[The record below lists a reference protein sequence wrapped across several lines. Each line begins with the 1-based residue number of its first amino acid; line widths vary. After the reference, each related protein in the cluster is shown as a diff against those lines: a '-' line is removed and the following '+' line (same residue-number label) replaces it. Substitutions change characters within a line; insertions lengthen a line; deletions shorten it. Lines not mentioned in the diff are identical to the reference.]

1 MRYNLIIILCFLF
14 FQQLFAQVKTSEVV
28 QLFSKGGEVSWEI
41 SVDNSPKQTLLWQ
54 ERPNSIKGIKTFV
67 CYQNGEMIGILSADN
82 QGVSGSL
89 KLSNKSYDITSQ
101 DNNVIFKQEA
111 TKEGKCGTCCG
122 GGEHSHTARPV
133 ARPQGEGL
141 NQENEIFKLHSVHSD
156 GVLRVYRLALLI
168 TYKYFS
174 DKFEQDVEEVRKFW
188 ASTEAFLNELYHRD
202 VSVRFE
208 IVNDERLIYKTS
220 SADPFYY
227 IRRARQ
233 IHDRGTTEINK
244 LISEDDYD
252 VGVVIHPQ
260 TENTYGLG
268 TTGGVYEKKSKA
280 LCFAVASRSTIAHE
294 IGHLF
299 GSLHTFT
306 TGGSQTYY
314 SEPNRGMSV
323 MGYNSRSTGDYFSL
337 VSIAVI
343 RKRLSSVGYYTD
355 EERTQL
361 IKGVEHIEGT
371 TNVPYGVKPS
381 NTAPIINTAK
391 IKKEYTLPH
400 STFFQFY
407 IPTQDAEQQKL
418 YYYAHQVGGKNF
430 PNFDYGSAKF
440 LALKSTQTGRVAF
453 ERSYYRKD
461 LSLVQ
466 NSSPTATGTYHF
478 WLAVNDADLA
488 NSSHGVLY
496 DQAYTKVN
504 IVNGTPFKIKDGY
517 KNKYSAGEKVTFTW
531 DVDNNVFA
539 NDSKVRILMSDD
551 FGETYKYTL
560 VESTDNDGSA
570 EVTIPHITLGRKP
583 QFGTITSGLGIIK
596 IEVIDHIAHDITDN
610 NPNNGGF
617 EIQASAITFQNT
629 PEPTIEVKE
638 GQIPEKA
645 DVTAVSTCGGGSQPI
660 TPTYQEEKT
669 DTLITRTWTASDNCS
684 NTATFVQYIHVR
696 KNTPLSFVGALP
708 ESQTILYGQDV
719 PQAATLTV
727 SGGCQTP
734 EVKFSQT
741 ELYGQCLRTIT
752 RIWTAV
758 SQCSDPISHTQI
770 INVIDN
776 IPPAFIG
783 VLPDANLHV
792 SDENQVPMQ
801 ESILVIDKLSENK
814 RNDGRPFNAEK
825 FEDRI
830 KDEQGRLV
838 KVIYRWRANDFC
850 YNVVEHTQTITIG
863 SNQQVAFTNFPAN
876 VNLSC
881 GKDKPQAET
890 KLRIS
895 GCEGTTEIS
904 VTHTDTETGDCK
916 TGKTIER
923 TYTGEACGQTISQK
937 QTITIAGDN
946 EAPTFS
952 GTRPQDVSI
961 TENQA
966 IPTQR
971 KLTVTDNCSQSVQVT
986 ESQEERQ
993 ENGNKIVIY
1002 RWTATDDCRNEKRHS
1017 QTITIVPAPK
1027 ISFINFPTDVNLSCG
1042 KAKPQ
1047 AETKLPISGCEG
1059 TTEIAVTHTDTETG
1073 DCRTGKTI
1081 ERTYT
1086 GEACGQ
1092 TISQKQTITIAG
1104 DNEAPTFSG
1113 TRPQDVS
1120 ITENQAIPT
1129 QRKLT
1134 ATDNCSQSVQVTE
1147 SQEERQENGNKIV
1160 IYRWTATD
1168 DCRNEKRHSQ
1178 TITIVPAPKISFINF
1193 PTDVNL
1199 SCGKAKPQA
1208 ETKLPISG
1216 CEGTTEIAVTHTDT
1230 ETGDCRTGKTIERT
1244 YTGEAC
1250 GQSIS
1255 KKQTITIAG
1264 DNEVPVFSEELPK
1277 DISINENQAV
1287 PTHINLTAT
1296 DNCSAVQ
1303 VAKSQENKVE
1313 NGNKVIIYRWTA
1325 TDTCGNETKHSQ
1337 TITITPTPEITF
1349 INFPADVN
1357 LSCGKDKP
1365 QAESKLQISNCDG
1378 TTEIWVT
1385 HTDTETGDCKTGKT
1399 IVRTYTATVCG
1410 QTISQ
1415 KQTITIAGDNEVP
1428 VFSGELPKDISINE
1442 NQEVPTQETL
1452 SATDNCS
1459 EKVQVIKSQEE
1470 RQENGNKV
1478 IIYKWEA
1485 SDECGNKVLH
1495 EQKVTI
1501 RKTSQPTPPS
1511 GGVQPPTGTEPTQE
1525 IIVYNGVS
1533 TESGSENYLKF
1544 EPIENYKNLQIEIFN
1559 ELGQKVYE
1567 SKSYQ
1572 KNGEVFR
1579 GYANVKG
1586 VFRKGKRLPTG
1597 TYFYVFKYQ
1606 TITGESNTKQGYL
1619 YVR

>member
-1 MRYNLIIILCFLF
+1 MRYNLITILCFLF

-67 CYQNGEMIGILSADN
+67 CYQNGEMIGVLSADS
-82 QGVSGSL
+82 QGVSGNL

-122 GGEHSHTARPV
+122 GGEHSHTARPA

-208 IVNDERLIYKTS
+208 IVNDERLIYKTR

-488 NSSHGVLY
+488 NDSHGVLY

-617 EIQASAITFQNT
+617 EIEASQVTFQNT

-669 DTLITRTWTASDNCS
+669 DTLITRTWTATDSCG

-696 KNTPLSFVGALP
+696 KNHPLSFVEALP

-776 IPPAFIG
+776 IPPAFIET
-783 VLPDANLHV
+783 LPDANLHV

-801 ESILVIDKLSENK
+801 ENILVIDKLSENK

-825 FEDRI
+825 FEERI

-838 KVIYRWRANDFC
+838 KVIYRWRANDLC

-863 SNQQVAFTNFPAN
+863 SNQQVAFANFPAN

-881 GKDKPQAET
+881 GKAKPQAET
-890 KLRIS
+890 KLPIS

-904 VTHTDTETGDCK
+904 VTHTDTETGDCKTGKIIERTYTGEACGQSISKKQTITIAGDNEVPTFSGTLPQDVSIAKNQAIPTQGELTATDNCSQRVQIAKSQEERQENGNKIVIYRWIATDDCGNEKRHSQTITIVPAPKISFINFPTDVNLSCGEDKPQAETKLPISGCEGTTEIAVTHTDTETGDCK

-946 EAPTFS
+946 EAP
-952 GTRPQDVSI
+952 
-961 TENQA
+961 
-966 IPTQR
+966 
-971 KLTVTDNCSQSVQVT
+971 
-986 ESQEERQ
+986 
-993 ENGNKIVIY
+993 
-1002 RWTATDDCRNEKRHS
+1002 
-1017 QTITIVPAPK
+1017 
-1027 ISFINFPTDVNLSCG
+1027 
-1042 KAKPQ
+1042 
-1047 AETKLPISGCEG
+1047 
-1059 TTEIAVTHTDTETG
+1059 
-1073 DCRTGKTI
+1073 
-1081 ERTYT
+1081 
-1086 GEACGQ
+1086 
-1092 TISQKQTITIAG
+1092 
-1104 DNEAPTFSG
+1104 
-1113 TRPQDVS
+1113 
-1120 ITENQAIPT
+1120 
-1129 QRKLT
+1129 
-1134 ATDNCSQSVQVTE
+1134 
-1147 SQEERQENGNKIV
+1147 
-1160 IYRWTATD
+1160 
-1168 DCRNEKRHSQ
+1168 
-1178 TITIVPAPKISFINF
+1178 
-1193 PTDVNL
+1193 
-1199 SCGKAKPQA
+1199 
-1208 ETKLPISG
+1208 
-1216 CEGTTEIAVTHTDT
+1216 
-1230 ETGDCRTGKTIERT
+1230 
-1244 YTGEAC
+1244 
-1250 GQSIS
+1250 
-1255 KKQTITIAG
+1255 
-1264 DNEVPVFSEELPK
+1264 VFSEELPK
-1277 DISINENQAV
+1277 DISITENQAV
-1287 PTHINLTAT
+1287 PTQMNLTAT

-1303 VAKSQENKVE
+1303 VTKSQENKVE
-1313 NGNKVIIYRWTA
+1313 NGNKIIIYRWTA
-1325 TDTCGNETKHSQ
+1325 TDVCGNETKHSQ
-1337 TITITPTPEITF
+1337 TITITPAPKITF

-1365 QAESKLQISNCDG
+1365 QVESKLQISNCDG
-1378 TTEIWVT
+1378 TTEISVT

-1399 IVRTYTATVCG
+1399 IVRTYTATICG

-1428 VFSGELPKDISINE
+1428 VFSGELPKDISITE

-1470 RQENGNKV
+1470 REENGNKV

-1485 SDECGNKVLH
+1485 SDECGNKTIH
-1495 EQKVTI
+1495 THKVTI
-1501 RKTSQPTPPS
+1501 KKTSQPTPPN
-1511 GGVQPPTGTEPTQE
+1511 GGSEVEKE

-1567 SKSYQ
+1567 SKNYQ

-1606 TITGESNTKQGYL
+1606 NITGESNTKQGYL

>member
-67 CYQNGEMIGILSADN
+67 CYQNGEMIGVLSADS
-82 QGVSGSL
+82 QGVSGNL

-141 NQENEIFKLHSVHSD
+141 NQENEIFKLHSVRSD

-208 IVNDERLIYKTS
+208 IVNDERLIYKTR

-440 LALKSTQTGRVAF
+440 LALKPTQTGRVAF

-488 NSSHGVLY
+488 NDSHGVLY

-617 EIQASAITFQNT
+617 EIEASAITFQNT

-638 GQIPEKA
+638 GQVPQKA
-645 DVTAVSTCGGGSQPI
+645 DVTAVSTCGSGSQSI
-660 TPTYQEEKT
+660 TPTYKEEKT

-719 PQAATLTV
+719 PQAATLTA

-776 IPPAFIG
+776 IPPAFIET
-783 VLPDANLHV
+783 LPDANLHV

-801 ESILVIDKLSENK
+801 ENILVIDKLSENK

-825 FEDRI
+825 FEERI

-838 KVIYRWRANDFC
+838 KVIYRWRANDLC

-863 SNQQVAFTNFPAN
+863 SNQQVAFANFPAN

-881 GKDKPQAET
+881 GKAKPQAET
-890 KLRIS
+890 KLPIS
-895 GCEGTTEIS
+895 GCEGTTEIA

-946 EAPTFS
+946 EAPVFS
-952 GTRPQDVSI
+952 EELPKNISI
-961 TENQA
+961 NENQA
-966 IPTQR
+966 VPTQVN
-971 KLTVTDNCSQSVQVT
+971 LTATDNCSAVQVAK
-986 ESQEERQ
+986 SQENKV
-993 ENGNKIVIY
+993 ENGNKVIIY
-1002 RWTATDDCRNEKRHS
+1002 RWTATDTCGNETKHS
-1017 QTITIVPAPK
+1017 QTITITPVLK
-1027 ISFINFPTDVNLSCG
+1027 IAFINFLADVNLSCG
-1042 KAKPQ
+1042 KDKPQ

-1073 DCRTGKTI
+1073 DCK
-1081 ERTYT
+1081 
-1086 GEACGQ
+1086 
-1092 TISQKQTITIAG
+1092 
-1104 DNEAPTFSG
+1104 
-1113 TRPQDVS
+1113 
-1120 ITENQAIPT
+1120 
-1129 QRKLT
+1129 
-1134 ATDNCSQSVQVTE
+1134 
-1147 SQEERQENGNKIV
+1147 
-1160 IYRWTATD
+1160 
-1168 DCRNEKRHSQ
+1168 
-1178 TITIVPAPKISFINF
+1178 
-1193 PTDVNL
+1193 
-1199 SCGKAKPQA
+1199 
-1208 ETKLPISG
+1208 
-1216 CEGTTEIAVTHTDT
+1216 
-1230 ETGDCRTGKTIERT
+1230 TGKTIERT

-1303 VAKSQENKVE
+1303 VTKSQEERQE
-1313 NGNKVIIYRWTA
+1313 NGNKIIIYRWTA
-1325 TDTCGNETKHSQ
+1325 TDVCGNETKHSQ
-1337 TITITPTPEITF
+1337 TITITPAPKVTF

-1365 QAESKLQISNCDG
+1365 QVESKLQISNCDG
-1378 TTEIWVT
+1378 TTEISVT

-1470 RQENGNKV
+1470 REENGNKV

-1485 SDECGNKVLH
+1485 SDECGNKTIH
-1495 EQKVTI
+1495 TQKVTI
-1501 RKTSQPTPPS
+1501 KKTSQPTPPN
-1511 GGVQPPTGTEPTQE
+1511 GGSEVEKE

-1567 SKSYQ
+1567 SKNYQ

-1606 TITGESNTKQGYL
+1606 NITGESNTKQGYL